1 MSVWERQPGSAAG
14 QTSAELAMLV
24 VVVSA
29 IALALLLF
37 APGAV
42 RDLFDSVSSA
52 ICNVVGL
59 ECGEP
64 DSPCVLARDRY
75 GGGGTLT
82 YRSLT
87 LGRGGVYGLERLSD
101 GTWRVSWSETGGVG
115 VTAGVGRRLDADLG
129 GVEVGQSAAAT
140 GKLSVGF
147 EEGVVGVFGSREEAI
162 EFVRLHAAG
171 RALDTF
177 ATSLLRPGPGA
188 LLPSA
193 LPDLTAGLVDAHWP
207 DLDRYVAVRTGS
219 TLSASL
225 RVVLGGIGGLLGTDL
240 GLRLSAD
247 GSKSLYST
255 VRLDLSGTL
264 GLPQVPG
271 SGATA
276 SGALD
281 LIATT
286 EFGAD
291 NSAKLLT
298 LEASLGGEVSGAVVE
313 LISGSS
319 GRHLSGAGVLTVHLD
334 LSDRSV
340 RDALAGI
347 GAGLRGSGSART
359 RAVREL
365 FALIRTRGEVTWV
378 TYDEQSDDVGTNV
391 SSGAG
396 SSFGFALGAATTH
409 SRVRD
414 AKFLDPDSGWR
425 RWSRCLDGASG

>member
-1 MSVWERQPGSAAG
+1 
-14 QTSAELAMLV
+14 MLV
-24 VVVSA
+24 VAASA

-37 APGAV
+37 APDSV

-52 ICNVVGL
+52 ICNAVGM

-75 GGGGTLT
+75 QAGGTLT
-82 YRSLT
+82 YRSVT
-87 LGRGGVYGLERLSD
+87 LGRGGTYGLERLSD

-115 VTAGVGRRLDADLG
+115 VSVGVGRQFDADLG
-129 GVEVGQSAAAT
+129 GAEVGRSAAAT

-147 EEGVVGVFGSREEAI
+147 EEGVVGVFGSREEAL
-162 EFVRLHAAG
+162 EFVRIHAAG
-171 RALDTF
+171 RAVDTF
-177 ATSLLRPGPGA
+177 ATSLLRPVPGP

-207 DLDRYVAVRTGS
+207 DLDRYVAVRAGS
-219 TLSASL
+219 ALSASL
-225 RVVLGGIGGLLGTDL
+225 RSALGGIGGLLGSDL

-264 GLPQVPG
+264 GVPAVPD
-271 SGATA
+271 SGVAA
-276 SGALD
+276 RGFLD

-286 EFGAD
+286 EFGSD
-291 NSAKLLT
+291 NSARLLT

-319 GRHLSGAGVLTVHLD
+319 GRRLSGAGVLTIRLD

-365 FALIRTRGEVTWV
+365 FALIRTRGEITWV
-378 TYDEQSDDVGTNV
+378 TYDEQSDDAGANV

-409 SRVRD
+409 SHVRD
-414 AKFLDPDSGWR
+414 AKFLDSDASWR
-425 RWSRCLDGASG
+425 RWSRCLDGASR